1 MDLHHKSGEA
11 FNSHGGDCDEA
22 EAIYGRL
29 SAGGGSACFDERA
42 QTADDLGIGH
52 STLDRWISERRG
64 RTAAAAAAG
73 ETAEEELKR
82 LRREN
87 LVLREERDILKK
99 ATAFFARET
108 RA

>member
-1 MDLHHKSGEA
+1 MKLKQFTEDFRQEAVRLALTSGRRQRE
-11 FNSHGGDCDEA
+11 
-22 EAIYGRL
+22 I
-29 SAGGGSACFDERA
+29 
-42 QTADDLGIGH
+42 ADDLGIGH

>member
-1 MDLHHKSGEA
+1 MKLKQFTEDFRQEAVRLALTSGRRQREV
-11 FNSHGGDCDEA
+11 G
-22 EAIYGRL
+22 
-29 SAGGGSACFDERA
+29 
-42 QTADDLGIGH
+42 DDLGIGH

-64 RTAAAAAAG
+64 RTAVSVAAG

-108 RA
+108 RG

>member
-1 MDLHHKSGEA
+1 MKLKQFTEDFRQEAVRLALTSGRRQRE
-11 FNSHGGDCDEA
+11 
-22 EAIYGRL
+22 I
-29 SAGGGSACFDERA
+29 
-42 QTADDLGIGH
+42 ADDLGIGH
-52 STLDRWISERRG
+52 STLDRWICERRG

-73 ETAEEELKR
+73 ETADEELKR

>member
-1 MDLHHKSGEA
+1 MKLKQFTEDFRQEAVRLALTSGRRQRE
-11 FNSHGGDCDEA
+11 
-22 EAIYGRL
+22 I
-29 SAGGGSACFDERA
+29 
-42 QTADDLGIGH
+42 ADDLGIGH

-73 ETAEEELKR
+73 ETADEELKR